1 MKKYLFFGLVLLLS
15 CSAEKEAAKQAVDIH
30 SVVANPMNLNY
41 RFQFDE
47 PGWREAADPVCE
59 YFKGKY
65 YLFASKSGGY
75 WNSPDLKSWE
85 FIPSTKIETIENYAP
100 TILVLGD
107 TLYFMASW
115 EPVKIYKTANPDSDG
130 NWELID
136 SKFHFNAEGS
146 QDPAFYRDDDGK
158 VYMYWGCSNV
168 HPIYGVEVDPANGFA
183 TTGDAVALIEHHSD
197 RYGWESFG
205 ENNEES
211 KDGWNEGPCM
221 IKHNGKY
228 FLQYA
233 APGTQFRVY
242 ADGAYAG
249 DSPLG
254 PFTYLESNPFSFKAG
269 GFAGGAGHGHTFL
282 DKYGNYWHVATIKIS
297 QRHMFERRL
306 GLFPLYFTKDGNPA
320 TQTVWTDYPFVIPD
334 GKADFSADDRSTGW
348 NLLSFRK
355 TATASSELQNFPV
368 ANALNEE
375 IENRW
380 SAATGNPEEWFCVDL
395 KASMTVRALQINFA
409 DQDFTIR
416 APHEPFAYRYVVE
429 SSGNGVDWETLVDKS
444 LNTVDAVHD
453 LVVLDN
459 PVKARY
465 LKITNKRE
473 LPGKFALYGFRV
485 FGEGN
490 GKQPAKV
497 TNVRVARNP
506 QNPRRY
512 ALTWDKQDN
521 ATGYIVRTGINREQ
535 LLNAVMVY
543 DNHYEG
549 GLFNRDSRYYFS
561 VEAFNENGVTRAG
574 EVFEGN

>member
-1 MKKYLFFGLVLLLS
+1 MKKYLFFGLTFLLS
-15 CSAEKEAAKQAVDIH
+15 CSAGKEPAKTETDAH
-30 SVVANPMNLNY
+30 SIVANPMNLNY
-41 RFQFDE
+41 RFQFND

-75 WNSPDLKSWE
+75 WSSPDLKSWD
-85 FIPSTKIETIENYAP
+85 FIPTKKIETIENYAP
-100 TILVLGD
+100 TILVLDD

-115 EPVKIYKTANPDSDG
+115 EPVKIYKTANPDSDD
-130 NWELID
+130 NWELVD

-183 TTGDAVALIEHHSD
+183 VMGDAVPLIEHHSD
-197 RYGWESFG
+197 RYGWESSG
-205 ENNEES
+205 ENNERNR
-211 KDGWNEGPCM
+211 DGWNEGPCM
-221 IKHNGKY
+221 IKYNGKY
-228 FLQYA
+228 YLQYA
-233 APGTQFRVY
+233 APGTEFRIY
-242 ADGAYAG
+242 ADGAYTG

-297 QRHMFERRL
+297 QRHTFERRL
-306 GLFPLYFTKDGNPA
+306 GLFPLYFTKDGLPA

-334 GKADFSADDRSTGW
+334 GKTDFSADDRSAGW

-355 TATASSELQNFPV
+355 TATASSELPGFPA

-380 SAATGNPEEWFCVDL
+380 SAATGNPGEWFCVDL
-395 KASMTVRALQINFA
+395 KAVLTVRALQINFA

-416 APHEPFAYRYVVE
+416 APHEPFAYQYVVE
-429 SSGNGVDWETLVDKS
+429 SSGNGVDWETLIDRS
-444 LNTVDAVHD
+444 RNTKDAVHE
-453 LVVLDN
+453 LTVPDN
-459 PVKARY
+459 PVKTRY
-465 LKITNKRE
+465 LRITNRKD
-473 LPGKFALYGFRV
+473 LPGKFSLYGFRV

-490 GKQPAKV
+490 GKRPAKV
-497 TNVRVARNP
+497 TGVRVVRNP
-506 QNPRRY
+506 EDHRRY
-512 ALTWDKQDN
+512 SLTWDKQDN

-543 DNHYEG
+543 DNRYEG
-549 GLFNRDSRYYFS
+549 GFFNRDSRYYFA
-561 VEAFNENGVTRAG
+561 VEAFNENGVTSSTG
-574 EVFEGN
+574 VFEA